1 LNETPKKIPKIFQAG
16 NSREAL
22 LPAKMLAFDWVNPKW
37 KSVSGGPT
45 FPLRFFSGHL
55 GGPEANVAPTGKG
68 LAICNL
74 LSLPKKKAKLLKNHL
89 VHQSIFLVCLLVRM
103 MSFSTF

>member
-1 LNETPKKIPKIFQAG
+1 MTLYSNSDLIFR
-16 NSREAL
+16 NSREAF

-37 KSVSGGPT
+37 KFVSGGPP
-45 FPLRFFSGHL
+45 FPLRFFSGDL

-74 LSLPKKKAKLLKNHL
+74 LSSPKKKAKLLKNL
-89 VHQSIFLVCLLVRM
+89 SIVGCTNLSKEMFR
-103 MSFSTF
+103 